1 MLAVLIII
9 VIGTIVICLHSKKNE
24 TPKKMSENKENEED
38 SLMFTDLSD
47 SDDSMR
53 F

>member
-9 VIGTIVICLHSKKNE
+9 VIGTIVICLHS
-24 TPKKMSENKENEED
+24 KKMSENKENEED